1 MSDER
6 PARGMLLIV
15 LRLSF
20 GLALLVVPFLVPLY
34 LPLQLVPLYWVAA
47 MIIECV
53 EDRLFGEVNH
63 TFLWMLGACWGLSYA
78 TAQLVPWTILSLIA
92 GLACFVVLLWLQTIW
107 EKFAKLRI
115 VRKRPGPRLTET
127 EPVPFTGTSAWGG
140 PAPVTPEGETLRVL
154 SCGEFAMGGP
164 VICDYLFADGSVIL
178 GAGASTGFSPD
189 GRYFVSPS
197 PSREKWSL
205 LLFDR
210 HHRLLYRCHEANAFW
225 EIDLVGDNTVTGRR
239 SPLTSNQTYTVMID
253 DLITSS
259 SPERLVCVA
268 DLWIP
273 EGDWQYIRMRQ
284 DVSCPSS
291 PPGGPVLAATPYLP
305 PSLMALEAPLDPLY
319 YPKAELFV
327 DGVASGLLIA
337 TEQAE
342 FAWRQDAG
350 AFVCEATPK
359 SDGGEAG
366 YWLWVSSSGWRRIP
380 PGRGLQDDIPYAA
393 RDKFAGLGPE
403 SLTVQWSLSQPR
415 LSHDDFGQLDGYTHS
430 ALEIDGRLHPQPI
443 VRQHVLLDEVDPDR
457 ERLESEPLRNGLTLS
472 WRYLRTDMDLS
483 RHVYSCAF
491 GDHPLDGEWLLDHRL
506 SANRTHAA
514 LVAYDPAPSIPHR
527 IGVLNAETGSVEWV
541 EETFYL
547 PQLQA
552 FSDHA
557 LYLVHM
563 EGRIDVSP
571 DDGPGTFSNSEEA
584 QRLSEIRPPLDQART
599 FLAHRADSRLQYRRA
614 AVTGKDDR
622 WQAIEPKGWK

>member
-6 PARGMLLIV
+6 PARGVLLIV

-20 GLALLVVPFLVPLY
+20 DLALLVVPFLVPLF
-34 LPLQLVPLYWVAA
+34 LPPQLVPVYWVAA
-47 MIIECV
+47 MIGQWV
-53 EDRLFGEVNH
+53 EDRLRGEVDH
-63 TFLWMLGACWGLSYA
+63 TFLWMLGACWGLSY
-78 TAQLVPWTILSLIA
+78 TAGQLVPSPVLSLVA
-92 GLACFVVLLWLQTIW
+92 GIACFAFLLWLQAVW
-107 EKFAKLRI
+107 EKLAKLRI

-164 VICDYLFADGSVIL
+164 VVCDYLFADGSVIL

-210 HHRLLYRCHEANAFW
+210 HRRLLYRCHEANAFW

-239 SPLTSNQTYTVMID
+239 SPLTSNQTYTVVID
-253 DLITSS
+253 DLIASS
-259 SPERLVCVA
+259 SPERLVSVA

-273 EGDWQYIRMRQ
+273 EGDWQFIRMRQ
-284 DVSCPSS
+284 EVSGPSS
-291 PPGGPVLAATPYLP
+291 PPGGPVLTVTPYSP

-342 FAWRQDAG
+342 FTWRQDAG
-350 AFVCEATPK
+350 AFACEAT
-359 SDGGEAG
+359 SREDGGETS
-366 YWLWVSSSGWRRIP
+366 YWLWDSSCGWRRISQ
-380 PGRGLQDDIPYAA
+380 GRGLQDDIPYAA
-393 RDKFAGLGPE
+393 RDKVQGLDPE
-403 SLTVQWSLSQPR
+403 SLTVQWTLSQPR
-415 LSHDDFGQLDGYTHS
+415 LSLDDFGQLDSYTHS
-430 ALEIDGRLHPQPI
+430 ALEIEGRLYPQPI
-443 VRQHVLLDEVDPDR
+443 VRQHVPLDDGDPDR
-457 ERLESEPLRNGLTLS
+457 ERLESEPLKNGRTLT
-472 WRYLRTDMDLS
+472 WRYLRTDTDLS

-491 GDHPLDGEWLLDHRL
+491 GGRALDGEWLLDHRL
-506 SANRTHAA
+506 SANRTYAA
-514 LVAYDPAPSIPHR
+514 LVAYDAAPSIPHR
-527 IGVLNAETGSVEWV
+527 IAVLNAGTGSVEWV
-541 EETFYL
+541 DETFCL
-547 PQLQA
+547 PQFQA
-552 FSDHA
+552 FSDDV
-557 LYLVHM
+557 LYLIHM

-571 DDGPGTFSNSEEA
+571 DDGPGTFSNNEEA
-584 QRLSEIRPPLDQART
+584 QRLSEIRPPLDQARA
-599 FLAHRADSRLQYRRA
+599 FMAHRADSRLQYRRA
-614 AVTGKDDR
+614 AVTRKDGR
-622 WQAIEPKGWK
+622 WQAMKPKGQE